1 MITAAAWSQASQVR
15 KSNYVP
21 EKGLAYDPDKNH
33 TCTVY
38 SGTMVQQVILH
49 ASCICTWTAHKACM
63 SAGPLMSWAA
73 FAVTQCKAIA

>member
-49 ASCICTWTAHKACM
+49 AMHLDCTQGMHVGRPIDVLGRICSNAM
-63 SAGPLMSWAA
+63 
-73 FAVTQCKAIA
+73 